1 MCYSQEQTFMDD
13 RSLITKYLKNL
24 EFQSSLSKHVI
35 KLQTD
40 LKQSLQTELPT
51 SVIWLQLGRTELQ

>member
-13 RSLITKYLKNL
+13 RSLISPKYLKYL

-51 SVIWLQLGRTELQ
+51 VIWLQLGSAELQ